1 MTRQITQ
8 VFADQYNAVVGA
20 LITAFTVVFGVHW
33 YIFAAYMLLNVLDWL
48 TGWYNARQHKE
59 ESSKVGLIGIIKKLG
74 YWAIILVAFTV
85 SNVFVKLGSEVLELN
100 LSFLKLIGWYT
111 LALLMINEARSIIE
125 NLVELGYRVPE
136 MLVKGLA
143 VTEKLV
149 SKEESDNEK
158 DK

>member
-1 MTRQITQ
+1 
-8 VFADQYNAVVGA
+8 
-20 LITAFTVVFGVHW
+20 
-33 YIFAAYMLLNVLDWL
+33 MLFNVLDWL

-85 SNVFVKLGSEVLELN
+85 SNVFVKLGSDVLDLN
-100 LSFLKLIGWYT
+100 LLFLKLIGWYT

>member
-33 YIFAAYMLLNVLDWL
+33 YIFAAYMLFNVLDWL

-85 SNVFVKLGSEVLELN
+85 SNVFVKLGSDVLDLN
-100 LSFLKLIGWYT
+100 LLFLKLIGWYT